1 MKPTI
6 GRIVIY
12 RYYPLGGPNGSEF
25 CPAVIVRVWTDTCVN
40 LKLLED
46 GPENSW
52 KTSVMHGID
61 NAQWDWPFRAPEPE
75 VVRRL
80 SDV

>member
-12 RYYPLGGPNGSEF
+12 KYAKNEQCNHTNHAAL
-25 CPAVIVRVWTDTCVN
+25 CPAVIVRVWSDTCVN

-46 GPENSW
+46 GPLDSW
-52 KTSVMHGID
+52 KTSVALGD
-61 NAQWDWPFRAPEPE
+61 RETEWSWP
-75 VVRRL
+75 VRE
-80 SDV
+80 

>member
-6 GRIVIY
+6 GRVVIY
-12 RYYPLGGPNGSEF
+12 KYVSKCEHNNFAEE
-25 CPAVIVRVWTDTCVN
+25 CPAVIVRVWSDTCVN

-52 KTSVMHGID
+52 KTSVTKGDGVNNWH
-61 NAQWDWPFRAPEPE
+61 WP
-75 VVRRL
+75 VKV
-80 SDV
+80 